1 MDKIKKVSIGIV
13 KWFGGYN
20 NSTGKENNYGFIE
33 SLLGEDLY
41 IHKNNLN
48 DCNSLL
54 EKELVS
60 FRIKK
65 KSTKLEAIDV
75 KKITINEISSSNNI
89 TKEEF
94 IKLLELFPNEKETFK
109 SFDLFLDDE
118 DIQKKLYGST
128 LRYKYRD
135 FLNLFNQL
143 QEYKTVNIE
152 FDSNEVYNQ
161 LVQEDW
167 ELAKKW
173 ANKKDDN
180 FELARMISARS
191 AEKVAKRYYES
202 LGFLVEDI
210 ALTQVI
216 SKIDDWKV
224 CDLKVNDEISVD
236 VKNARFPNNS
246 NFYSNHCIPKFKEDR
261 NGEEVKIFGVVS
273 PYIQV
278 EDNEVSSIYNKED
291 RDIRVLGETS
301 LSKIKELEEEF
312 NSNFFS
318 ISDTKNF
325 IPEWMF
331 EYPIEFYSE
340 RKKIL
345 TKFKNTSIV
354 YPNNIEYQK
363 LNIRII
369 PLYIILGLD
378 IQNDIL
384 LDDWE
389 GEFVKGLTSYAKE
402 NEFISMPFLYLYI
415 LKHFLEMIKKKEIIF
430 HPNKYKKLI
439 YFNQEDNTRPL
450 GIYDKNKYIDMFI
463 TSLSQI
469 FDSQV
474 KEKVQRF
481 TSFKFHK
488 KGLLQGKESLEN
500 KYTTIFAYC
509 GGNIKGKGYC
519 GYMPL
524 IIGKEKTCNHC
535 KKLICPKCD
544 FCLKGCIRR
553 ERIDKVVKFLQEE
566 KGRLEKE
573 DFYDVYEYIYNK
585 EYIPPSGKSWS
596 LKSLDK
602 KYIVDKVLPQMEKNI
617 FRTNPKRSHL
627 QRKLP

>member
-1 MDKIKKVSIGIV
+1 MDKIEKVFIGVV

-20 NSTGKENNYGFIE
+20 YKIGKENNYGFIE

-48 DCNSLL
+48 NCDFLL

-60 FRIKK
+60 FTKK
-65 KSTKLEAIDV
+65 RKVNKLEAVNV
-75 KKITINEISSSNNI
+75 KKITLNEVNSYILA
-89 TKEEF
+89 KEEF
-94 IKLLELFPNEKETFK
+94 IKLLRLFPNKKETFK
-109 SFDLFLDDE
+109 NFNLFLDDE

-128 LRYKYRD
+128 LHYKYRD
-135 FLNLFNQL
+135 FLNLFSQL
-143 QEYKTVNIE
+143 QKYKIVNIE

-210 ALTQVI
+210 ALTQVT
-216 SKIDDWKV
+216 SKTFDSDWRV
-224 CDLKVNDEISVD
+224 CDLKLNDKISVD

-246 NFYSNHCIPKFKEDR
+246 NFYSDHCIPKFKENR
-261 NGEEVKIFGVVS
+261 MGQEVKIFGVLS
-273 PYIQV
+273 PYIKV
-278 EDNEVSSIYNKED
+278 EDNEVSSIYNKND
-291 RDIRVLGETS
+291 RNIRVLGETS
-301 LSKIKELEEEF
+301 LSKIKDLEEKF
-312 NSNFFS
+312 NSDFLN
-318 ISDTKNF
+318 IYDNKNF

-331 EYPIEFYSE
+331 EYPMEFYSE
-340 RKKIL
+340 QNQIL
-345 TKFKNTSIV
+345 ANFKNISLND
-354 YPNNIEYQK
+354 YPNNLECQK
-363 LNIRII
+363 LDICII
-369 PLYIILGLD
+369 PLYIILGLN

-384 LDDWE
+384 ENWE
-389 GEFVKGLTSYAKE
+389 LEFVKELTTYRKE
-402 NEFISMPFLYLYI
+402 NKFISMPFLYLYI
-415 LKHFLEMIKKKEIIF
+415 LKNFLKMLNKKEITF

-439 YFNQEDNTRPL
+439 YFNQKDNTRPL
-450 GIYDKNKYIDMFI
+450 RIYDKNNYIDKFI
-463 TSLSQI
+463 RSLSEI
-469 FDSQV
+469 FDSQA
-474 KEKVQRF
+474 KEKIQKF
-481 TSFKFHK
+481 ISFKFYR
-488 KGLLQGKESLEN
+488 KGLLQGKEYLEE

-509 GGNIKGKGYC
+509 GGNIKRKGYC

-544 FCLKGCIRR
+544 FCSKDCQRSKKINEVIDFLKN
-553 ERIDKVVKFLQEE
+553 EKKVLKENYKYHENRIFDI
-566 KGRLEKE
+566 
-573 DFYDVYEYIYNK
+573 IYNK
-585 EYIPPSGKSWS
+585 EYTSSSGKVWS

-602 KYIVDKVLPQMEKNI
+602 EYIVNEVFPEIVNI
-617 FRTNPKRSHL
+617 GRLYLK
-627 QRKLP
+627 

>member
-20 NSTGKENNYGFIE
+20 YKIGKKNDYGYIE
-33 SLLGEDLY
+33 PLLGKDLRVY
-41 IHKNNLN
+41 ERNLHN
-48 DCNSLL
+48 CNSLL

-65 KSTKLEAIDV
+65 NSTKLEAIDV
-75 KKITINEISSSNNI
+75 KKITPNEVNSYILA
-89 TKEEF
+89 KEEF
-94 IKLLELFPNEKETFK
+94 IKLLELFPSEKETFK

-128 LRYKYRD
+128 LHYKYRD
-135 FLNLFNQL
+135 FLNLFSQL
-143 QEYKTVNIE
+143 QKYKTVNIE
-152 FDSNEVYNQ
+152 FDSNEVYKQ
-161 LVQEDW
+161 LILKDW

-173 ANKKDDN
+173 TNKEDDN

-210 ALTQVI
+210 ALRQVT
-216 SKIDDWKV
+216 SKTFNSDWRV
-224 CDLKVNDEISVD
+224 CDLKLNDKISVD

-246 NFYSNHCIPKFKEDR
+246 NFYSDHCIPKFKEDR
-261 NGEEVKIFGVVS
+261 SGEEVKIFGVVS

-278 EDNEVSSIYNKED
+278 QDNKVSSVYNKND
-291 RDIRVLGETS
+291 KDIRVLGETS

-312 NSNFFS
+312 NSDFFS

-340 RKKIL
+340 RKQIL
-345 TKFKNTSIV
+345 TKFKNTSIA

-384 LDDWE
+384 EDWE
-389 GEFVKGLTSYAKE
+389 REFVKGLTAYIKE
-402 NEFISMPFLYLYI
+402 KKFISMPFLYLYI
-415 LKHFLEMIKKKEIIF
+415 LKHFLKILKKEEIKF
-430 HPNKYKKLI
+430 HPNKYKELI

-469 FDSQV
+469 FDSQA

-544 FCLKGCIRR
+544 FCLKDCQRSKKIN
-553 ERIDKVVKFLQEE
+553 EVIDFLKSKKKE
-566 KGRLEKE
+566 LEKNYNYHE
-573 DFYDVYEYIYNK
+573 NEIFNMIYNQEYISS
-585 EYIPPSGKSWS
+585 SGKVWS
-596 LKSLDK
+596 LKSLNK
-602 KYIVDKVLPQMEKNI
+602 EYIVNEVFPKMENK
-617 FRTNPKRSHL
+617 
-627 QRKLP
+627 